1 MFSIVIKYLEAIVK
15 VFTSAKFPLLL
26 ALLTALL
33 TLSCETEVKEL
44 TIRVT
49 SRMYS
54 NFEEEHKVKMY
65 EKFQISDTDLE
76 AVAVEFYPDFD
87 LDTLTFKAYS
97 KSDTLNNPA
106 VKILIIKG
114 NEKKEEAWAFLPGL
128 VPHFSPRSFIG
139 FELMDYKTGKKYI
152 KPLKP
157 SPEKGKENE

>member
-1 MFSIVIKYLEAIVK
+1 VTI
-15 VFTSAKFPLLL
+15 FTSAKFSLLL
-26 ALLTALL
+26 ALLAALL
-33 TLSCETEVKEL
+33 TISCKTEVKEL
-44 TIRVT
+44 TLRVT

-54 NFEEEHKVKMY
+54 NFAEEHKIRMY

-114 NEKKEEAWAFLPGL
+114 RDKKEEAWAFLPGL

-139 FELMDYKTGKKYI
+139 FELLDYKTGRKYI
-152 KPLKP
+152 KPIKTR
-157 SPEKGKENE
+157 PENGKDNE